1 MAFECHTWT
10 NLGGNFCLRSK
21 SKASTRCLWKIELG
35 SSFFLAFGLV
45 FSASHRYIRERC
57 IKIYFLLAALCCMT
71 SWYLSL
77 LWTSPVFSHSH
88 WLFFFFVEDRLRMIL
103 TSWQTGLASENVF
116 WSPVGW
122 RVAHFVDTQ
131 LTIFISH
138 PCLNVHSHQH
148 RRARFLSSGR
158 EP

>member
-45 FSASHRYIRERC
+45 FSASHRNITERC
-57 IKIYFLLAALCCMT
+57 IKISL
-71 SWYLSL
+71 SSSL
-77 LWTSPVFSHSH
+77 LYAKLVFVSPLNFTSFSY
-88 WLFFFFVEDRLRMIL
+88 WQFFLVEDRLRTIL
-103 TSWQTGLASENVF
+103 TPWQTGLASENMF
-116 WSPVGW
+116 WSPVHW
-122 RVAHFVDTQ
+122 TVAHFVDI
-131 LTIFISH
+131 LFISFISH
-138 PCLNVHSHQH
+138 PCLNVRSHQH
-148 RRARFLSSGR
+148 RRARFLSHGR

>member
-71 SWYLSL
+71 SWHLSL

-88 WLFFFFVEDRLRMIL
+88 WLFFFFCGRQIKDDSYLL
-103 TSWQTGLASENVF
+103 TNWFGFWKCVLVPTGLKSCPLCWHTAY
-116 WSPVGW
+116 
-122 RVAHFVDTQ
+122 HFHLPPMPQ
-131 LTIFISH
+131 CSFPPAQKGKIPFIW
-138 PCLNVHSHQH
+138 
-148 RRARFLSSGR
+148 
-158 EP
+158 